1 MRIVHLGKDFDDY
14 LKEEDNFLETQLI
27 AIKRVIAF
35 EIDQRMHEQG
45 LSKSVM
51 ARQLGVCRSTFEILL
66 DPTNASISLSTLD
79 RAARA
84 LGHSI
89 QINLQ

>member
-14 LKEEDNFLETQLI
+14 LKNEDNFLETQLI

-35 EIDQRMHEQG
+35 EINQRMREQG
-45 LSKSVM
+45 LSKSAM
-51 ARQLGVCRSTFEILL
+51 ARQLGVRSSTFEILL
-66 DPTNASISLSTLD
+66 DPTNASISLPTLD

-84 LGHSI
+84 LGHGI
-89 QINLQ
+89 QINLL